1 MGVLVKARR
10 IAAGVV
16 DLATSLFWLVAL
28 AVVLPLEEPF
38 EDVCKPRS
46 RARGRT

>member
-1 MGVLVKARR
+1 MASGVRE
-10 IAAGVV
+10 
-16 DLATSLFWLVAL
+16 LATSLFYLVAL
-28 AVVLPLEEPF
+28 AVVLPLDARPF